1 MATESPV
8 SSPLTTASTRRRS
21 RAAVLPLARTTVPR
35 RRRPRNDLWLAL
47 VFIAPAAI
55 GFVVFLAWPTV
66 RGIYLSFTSYNLLT
80 EPEFTGL
87 QNYARLVQ
95 DSIFWHSMVVTVEYV
110 LINIV
115 IQTVVAL
122 FIAVMMHRLTK
133 STFVRGIV
141 LAPYL
146 VSNVVAALVWLW
158 ILDTQLGIGNEM
170 LAALGLDRIPFLQS
184 DVWGIPSIALI
195 NVWRHV
201 GYTALLVFAGLQS
214 LPETVYEAGRIDGAS
229 EWKMFWRITVPLLR
243 PILSLVLIITVIG
256 SFQVFDTVAVTTQGG
271 PANATNVVQNYIYNL
286 AFGRFQFGYASA
298 VSVALLIVLSI
309 ITIIQYRVTRSG
321 ESDLD

>member
-1 MATESPV
+1 M
-8 SSPLTTASTRRRS
+8 
-21 RAAVLPLARTTVPR
+21 
-35 RRRPRNDLWLAL
+35 
-47 VFIAPAAI
+47 FIAPAAV
-55 GFVVFLAWPTV
+55 GFAVFLAWPTV
-66 RGIYLSFTSYNLLT
+66 RGIWLSFTSYNLLT

-87 QNYARLVQ
+87 QNYERLVQ

-110 LINIV
+110 LVNIV

-158 ILDTQLGIGNEM
+158 ILDTQLGIGNEL

-309 ITIIQYRVTRSG
+309 ITIVQYRLTRSG

>member
-21 RAAVLPLARTTVPR
+21 RSADLARARTTAP

-47 VFIAPAAI
+47 VFIAPAAV
-55 GFVVFLAWPTV
+55 GFAVFLAWPTV
-66 RGIYLSFTSYNLLT
+66 RGIWLSFTSYNLLT

-95 DSIFWHSMVVTVEYV
+95 DSIFWHSMVVTIEYV

-201 GYTALLVFAGLQS
+201 GYTALLIFAGLQS

-309 ITIIQYRVTRSG
+309 ITIIQYRLTRSG

>member
-8 SSPLTTASTRRRS
+8 SSPLTTARMRRRS
-21 RAAVLPLARTTVPR
+21 RAADLPLARTTVPR

-47 VFIAPAAI
+47 VFIAPAAF

-201 GYTALLVFAGLQS
+201 GYTALLIFAGLQS

-309 ITIIQYRVTRSG
+309 ITIIQYRLTRSG